1 MKMSHIEDELRAIGI
16 TPRYRGYAQAAL
28 AIELV
33 LEDNTRLCGI
43 MKEVYWEVADLCG
56 CSRYAVERNLRTIS
70 HRAWRTAPERLREIA
85 GYPLSASPT
94 ASELI
99 AILALYIQRQDAVL
113 SPAAPAAPG

>member
-16 TPRYRGYAQAAL
+16 TPRYHGYAQAVL
-28 AIELV
+28 AIGLV
-33 LEDNTRLCGI
+33 LEDDARLGSV
-43 MKEVYWEVADLCG
+43 MKEVYWEVADRCG

-99 AILALYIQRQDAVL
+99 AILALYIQRRDAVL
-113 SPAAPAAPG
+113 SPAAPSAPG